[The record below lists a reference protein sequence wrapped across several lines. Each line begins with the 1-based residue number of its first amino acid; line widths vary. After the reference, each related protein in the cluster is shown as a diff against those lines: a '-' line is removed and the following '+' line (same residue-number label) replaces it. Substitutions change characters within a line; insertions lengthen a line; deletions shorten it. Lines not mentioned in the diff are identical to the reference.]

1 MNKRKLLG
9 VLAGT
14 VVAFLCGCGP
24 DLAASAAATA
34 KLQAE
39 QARQG
44 QLQTDGVRQKL
55 DEAMNAAANAASA
68 AADR

>member
-14 VVAFLCGCGP
+14 VAAFLCGCGP

-55 DEAMNAAANAASA
+55 DEAMKAAANAASA